1 MKPRGS
7 IISQALAVFSV
18 FAVLIATAAAVGYA
32 GLARQNSAARQLTGR
47 DYVLQQAGGQMQRDF
62 TTSQLSISS
71 FALSGRR
78 SSLSPLPAARAGFA
92 QRLITLQAHLPGN
105 LRGLA
110 AAQSDTGAQLFA
122 LADEVTSIPPGS
134 PAARALAARVN
145 VLASAYNQAS
155 NAMQG
160 ILAAQVRKLTGDS
173 KHALAVGLAW
183 SAAAIAV
190 AVALILIACLA
201 TVRAITRPLRSLTA
215 TVRRLTSGQHAARAR
230 VAGSAEVREV
240 ARSVN
245 TMADLNDR
253 LRGQEQEHARLRAL
267 AREAGIRIREPLR
280 AEDVLREASTAIAQ
294 CVDSDL
300 AVLRL
305 VEDEYPRYADCAR
318 KDWLPVNF
326 LTEVPPEFDEWAHGL
341 LATQSSVVIQ
351 DVGSAEGEVLPPSVR
366 EALLRYG
373 VVSHMATPFGIGSD
387 LYGIVELE
395 RTQPGRPW
403 TPAQV
408 DAIQSIAADIG
419 RGLKQARLQEA
430 ENGLVD
436 QLKHLNQTKS
446 DFFATVSHELRAPLT
461 SIEGYLEMLRDED
474 AGPVSAAQERMLE
487 TIGRNAIRL
496 RNLIEDLFTLSKIE
510 SGGAQTTARPVNLA
524 DVVRDAAQVLQP
536 SVAGTGL
543 TMTVTCPDERLM
555 VNGDVSQLDRVVMN
569 LLSNAAKFTSPGGRI
584 SLTAARHGDTAVMS
598 VGDTGI
604 GIPEKDQRAL
614 FGRFFRAS
622 NAVRRSIPGTG
633 LGLAIVS
640 SIVAEHGGEVT
651 VQSAEGVGTTF
662 SVRLPLLPA
671 DSPAAHQGS
680 SWNGAG
686 TLAAQT
692 TTD

>member
-1 MKPRGS
+1 MRPGGS
-7 IISQALAVFSV
+7 IISQALVAFSA
-18 FAVLIATAAAVGYA
+18 FAVLIAIAAAIGYA
-32 GLARQNSAARQLTGR
+32 GLARQNSATKQLTGQ
-47 DYVLQQAGGQMQRDF
+47 DYVLQQAAGQIQEAF
-62 TTSQLSISS
+62 TISQLAISGC
-71 FALSGRR
+71 ALSGRR
-78 SSLSPLPAARAGFA
+78 ASLLPISRERSDFAGNLAVIKRNVPPGMVSLVVPQARAGTQLFAAAAAIAKLPPASASARRLASGTSRIAQNFYQANAALHDVVAANIRRLAAQSKSSLSAG
-92 QRLITLQAHLPGN
+92 
-105 LRGLA
+105 
-110 AAQSDTGAQLFA
+110 
-122 LADEVTSIPPGS
+122 
-134 PAARALAARVN
+134 
-145 VLASAYNQAS
+145 
-155 NAMQG
+155 
-160 ILAAQVRKLTGDS
+160 LT
-173 KHALAVGLAW
+173 W

-190 AVALILIACLA
+190 AVALILMACVS
-201 TVRAITRPLRSLTA
+201 TVRGITRPLRSLA
-215 TVRRLTSGQHAARAR
+215 VTVRRLTSGHHAARAK

-240 ARSVN
+240 AQSVN
-245 TMADLNDR
+245 SMADENDR
-253 LRGQEQEHARLRAL
+253 LRGQEREHARLRAL
-267 AREAGIRIREPLR
+267 AREAGIRVREPLR

-305 VEDEYPRYADCAR
+305 VDDEYPRYADCAR
-318 KDWLPVNF
+318 KDRLPVNF
-326 LTEVPPEFDEWAHGL
+326 LTDLSPDFENWAHGHL
-341 LATQSSVVIQ
+341 KDQSSMVVQ
-351 DVGSAEGEVLPPSVR
+351 DVRGEEGEVLPPSVR
-366 EALLRYG
+366 EPLLRYG
-373 VVSHMATPFGIGSD
+373 VVSHMATPFGIGSE
-387 LYGIVELE
+387 LYGVVELE
-395 RTQPGRPW
+395 RTAPGRPW
-403 TPAQV
+403 TPAEV

-419 RGLKQARLQEA
+419 RGLKHARLYEA
-430 ENGLVD
+430 ENALVE
-436 QLKHLNQTKS
+436 QLKDLNQTKS

-510 SGGAQTTARPVNLA
+510 SGGSQTVLRPVNLV

-543 TMTVTCPDERLM
+543 TMTVTCPDESLV

-604 GIPEKDQRAL
+604 GIPEKDKKAL

-640 SIVAEHGGEVT
+640 SIVAEQGGEVT

-671 DSPAAHQGS
+671 D
-680 SWNGAG
+680 
-686 TLAAQT
+686 TLAAHLPSGL
-692 TTD
+692 

>member
-1 MKPRGS
+1 MRPGGS
-7 IISQALAVFSV
+7 IISQALVAFSA
-18 FAVLIATAAAVGYA
+18 FAVLIAIAAAVGYA
-32 GLARQNSAARQLTGR
+32 GLARQNSATKQLTGE
-47 DYVLQQAGGQMQRDF
+47 DYVLQQAAGQMQEAF
-62 TTSQLSISS
+62 TISQLAISGC
-71 FALSGRR
+71 ALSGRR
-78 SSLSPLPAARAGFA
+78 ASLLPISRERSDFAGNLAVIKRNVPPGMVSLVAPQARAG
-92 QRLITLQAHLPGN
+92 T
-105 LRGLA
+105 
-110 AAQSDTGAQLFA
+110 QLFA
-122 LADEVTSIPPGS
+122 VAAAIAKLPPAS
-134 PAARALAARVN
+134 ASARR
-145 VLASAYNQAS
+145 LASGTSRVAQNFYLA
-155 NAMQG
+155 NAALQDVVAVN
-160 ILAAQVRKLTGDS
+160 IRQLTAQS
-173 KHALAVGLAW
+173 KNSLSAGLAW

-190 AVALILIACLA
+190 AVALILMACVS
-201 TVRAITRPLRSLTA
+201 TVRGITRPLRSLAA
-215 TVRRLTSGQHAARAR
+215 TVRRLTSGDHAARAK

-240 ARSVN
+240 AQSVN
-245 TMADLNDR
+245 TMARENDR
-253 LRGQEQEHARLRAL
+253 LRGQEREHARLRAL
-267 AREAGIRIREPLR
+267 AREAGIRVREPPR
-280 AEDVLREASTAIAQ
+280 AEDVLREASTAITQ

-305 VEDEYPRYADCAR
+305 VDDEYPRYADCAR
-318 KDWLPVNF
+318 KDRLPVNF
-326 LTEVPPEFDEWAHGL
+326 LTDLSPDFENWAHGHL
-341 LATQSSVVIQ
+341 KDQSSMVVQ
-351 DVGSAEGEVLPPSVR
+351 DVRGEEGEVLPPSVR
-366 EALLRYG
+366 EPLLRYG
-373 VVSHMATPFGIGSD
+373 VVSHMATPFGIGSE
-387 LYGIVELE
+387 LYGVVELE
-395 RTQPGRPW
+395 RTAPGRPW
-403 TPAQV
+403 TPAEV

-419 RGLKQARLQEA
+419 RGLKHARLCEA
-430 ENGLVD
+430 ENGLVE
-436 QLKHLNQTKS
+436 QLKDLNQTKS

-510 SGGAQTTARPVNLA
+510 SGGSQTVLRPVNLV

-543 TMTVTCPDERLM
+543 TMTVTCPDESLV

-584 SLTAARHGDTAVMS
+584 SLTAARQGDTAVMS

-604 GIPEKDQRAL
+604 GIPEKDKKAL

-671 DSPAAHQGS
+671 D
-680 SWNGAG
+680 
-686 TLAAQT
+686 TLAAHLPSGL
-692 TTD
+692 